1 MRTRKRRR
9 LGAKGGVFA
18 ALCIGAAF
26 AGLPVVWMLS
36 TSFKAN
42 GEVFQVPPR
51 LITKNFSF
59 DAYRAILGDPTQLR
73 FFANSYIVALSVT
86 ALTLFVAI
94 LAAYGFSRFNF
105 PLKRSINAVII

>member
-9 LGAKGGVFA
+9 LGAKVGVFA

-26 AGLPVVWMLS
+26 AGLPVIWMLS
-36 TSFKAN
+36 TSFKTN

-59 DAYRAILGDPTQLR
+59 DAYLKILTDVTQLR
-73 FFANSYIVALSVT
+73 FFLNSYIVALSVT
-86 ALTLFVAI
+86 AVTLLVAI
-94 LAAYGFSRFNF
+94 LTAYGFSRYNF
-105 PLKRSINAVII
+105 PLKKS